1 MRMSKSLH
9 DLAAYQRAI
18 ELVVDVYEVTKSF
31 PRDERFGL
39 TAQIRRAAV
48 GVPSQIAEGHGRLHY
63 SEWRQFLSQAR
74 GSLFEVETQMIIAK
88 RLDYVE
94 EAAYEWI
101 DQSIRRT
108 GKALVGLIRWV
119 LQRERAT
126 QPRNRATP
134 QPH

>member
-1 MRMSKSLH
+1 MSKSLH
-9 DLAAYQRAI
+9 DLAAYQRAL
-18 ELVVDVYEVTKSF
+18 ELVVDVYEVSKSF

-74 GSLFEVETQMIIAK
+74 GSLFEVETQAIIAR
-88 RLDYVE
+88 RLGFFND
-94 EAAYEWI
+94 AAYEQI
-101 DQSIRRT
+101 DRSIQRT

-119 LQRERAT
+119 LNKERSAA

>member
-1 MRMSKSLH
+1 MSNSMH

-18 ELVVDVYEVTKSF
+18 ELVVEIYEVSKSF

-74 GSLFEVETQMIIAK
+74 GSLFEVETQAILAN
-88 RLDYVE
+88 RLGYLE
-94 EAAYEWI
+94 EARYEQV
-101 DQSIRRT
+101 DRAIRKT

-119 LQRERAT
+119 QQKERSAAK
-126 QPRNRATP
+126 PRNRETP